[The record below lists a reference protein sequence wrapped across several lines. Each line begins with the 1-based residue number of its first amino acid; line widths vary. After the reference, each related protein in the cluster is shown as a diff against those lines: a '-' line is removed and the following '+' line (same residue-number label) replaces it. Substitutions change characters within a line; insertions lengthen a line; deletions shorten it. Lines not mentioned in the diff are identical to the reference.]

1 MILDSQWKLT
11 IRRTTTDWR
20 ILPRGGAGIQALN
33 LSLDSAS
40 IWSSADGRKDWTDS
54 IDEALLHGAG
64 GVVDGSLDDVVGV
77 GVAKETLEFGGG
89 GEHFVDEHV
98 AAFLLSAAKA
108 LLDDVRG
115 EFLARELADFA
126 LEHVNQWLG
135 EDWLI
140 EVEDILHHI
149 VAEWVLNQHKCGVG
163 DLTDQPGLLIARGVV
178 DTTLKNAAAMT
189 VCADV
194 DAVTSNRIED
204 ELRVEGGKLVQAFLD
219 NVVTI
224 QILDQLHNLITQ
236 SLDNDLH
243 LLWCRDELNHL
254 LECAS
259 SVLVQGDADK
269 VVGGVADQD
278 GALLVVAEL
287 EKLLAEVVAER
298 IGHELDDVHVGLLPD
313 EVDGLFVAALELLL
327 EETASVLVLAEC
339 VDLALK
345 GLKADVGEAVHGYK
359 AVSKCQRT

>member
-1 MILDSQWKLT
+1 M
-11 IRRTTTDWR
+11 
-20 ILPRGGAGIQALN
+20 
-33 LSLDSAS
+33 
-40 IWSSADGRKDWTDS
+40 
-54 IDEALLHGAG
+54 
-64 GVVDGSLDDVVGV
+64 
-77 GVAKETLEFGGG
+77 
-89 GEHFVDEHV
+89 
-98 AAFLLSAAKA
+98 
-108 LLDDVRG
+108 
-115 EFLARELADFA
+115 
-126 LEHVNQWLG
+126 NQWLG

-140 EVEDILHHI
+140 EVEDILHDI

-163 DLTDQPGLLIARGVV
+163 DLADQPGLLVAGGVV
-178 DTTLKNAAAMT
+178 DTTLKDAAAMA
-189 VCADV
+189 VCADI
-194 DAVTSNRIED
+194 DAVESDRIED

-236 SLDNDLH
+236 GLDNDLN

-269 VVGGVADQD
+269 VVRGVADQD

-298 IGHELDDVHVGLLPD
+298 IGHELNDVHVGLLPD
-313 EVDGLFVAALELLL
+313 EVDGLFVAALKLLL
-327 EETASVLVLAEC
+327 EETAAVLVLAKC